1 MIPMGSDLSDRD
13 ETMMKVRVRCFAAVR
28 EIVGVGELV
37 VDLPEGS
44 TLTQLLYQLR
54 CRFPRLQTLTG
65 SLLFSVNLEYASLN
79 TRLAAEDEVALI
91 PPVSGGTD
99 V

>member
-1 MIPMGSDLSDRD
+1 MN
-13 ETMMKVRVRCFAAVR
+13 VRVRCFAAVR

-44 TLTQLLYQLR
+44 TLNELLDQIR
-54 CRFPRLQTLTG
+54 CQFPRLEGLTG
-65 SLLFSVNLEYASLN
+65 SLLFSVNQEYAS
-79 TRLAAEDEVALI
+79 TDKRLAAGDEVAFI

>member
-1 MIPMGSDLSDRD
+1 
-13 ETMMKVRVRCFAAVR
+13 MKVQVRCFAAVR
-28 EIVGVGELV
+28 EIVGVSELI

-44 TLTQLLYQLR
+44 TLIQLIDQLH
-54 CRFPRLQTLTG
+54 CQYPRLQALTG
-65 SLLFSVNLEYASLN
+65 SLLFSVNREYASSDKK
-79 TRLAAEDEVALI
+79 LAAGDEVALI

>member
-1 MIPMGSDLSDRD
+1 M
-13 ETMMKVRVRCFAAVR
+13 RCFASVR

-44 TLTQLLYQLR
+44 TLIQLVSRLQSQ
-54 CRFPRLQTLTG
+54 FPRLQVMAG
-65 SLLFSVNLEYASLN
+65 SLLFSVNREYAS
-79 TRLAAEDEVALI
+79 TDKRLAAGDEVALI
-91 PPVSGGTD
+91 PPISGGID

>member
-1 MIPMGSDLSDRD
+1 M
-13 ETMMKVRVRCFAAVR
+13 TVRVRCFAAVR

-37 VDLPEGS
+37 VELPDGS
-44 TLTQLLYQLR
+44 TLDQLIHQLQSQ
-54 CRFPRLQTLTG
+54 FPKLQVLAG
-65 SLLFSVNLEYASLN
+65 SLLFSVNREYAPAD
-79 TRLAAEDEVALI
+79 TRLAAGDEVAFI